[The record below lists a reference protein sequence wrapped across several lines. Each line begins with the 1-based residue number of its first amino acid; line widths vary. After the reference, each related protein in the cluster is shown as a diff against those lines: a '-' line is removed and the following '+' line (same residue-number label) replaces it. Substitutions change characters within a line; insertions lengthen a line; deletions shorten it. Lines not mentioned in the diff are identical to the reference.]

1 MRAGLILA
9 MLLVT
14 FSTAAKSAPRPS
26 FANAMNLA
34 ETGRSAEAIEIFRRL
49 SQEGH
54 PVAQVNLAVMQALG
68 KGVPQDD
75 LSAAYWA
82 WRARF
87 SGEARAIDL
96 SNYLVTR
103 LTDQARIRLADR
115 LNTDLQTMAAN
126 GELAAFLSLGRVA
139 LELYSPSQDAR
150 ALEWFSLAAAF
161 EVPKADLLRDAVAL
175 RLEPAARLA
184 AQEKTLEAF
193 DTWCRK
199 LPPEARLPTC
209 LFE

>member
-1 MRAGLILA
+1 MRAGLIFA

-14 FSTAAKSAPRPS
+14 FATSAKCAPRPS
-26 FANAMNLA
+26 FTKAIELA
-34 ETGRSAEAIEIFRRL
+34 EAGRSAEAIEIFRRL

-75 LSAAYWA
+75 LTAAYWA

-96 SNYLVTR
+96 SDYLVTR
-103 LTDQARIRLADR
+103 LTDQARMRLADR
-115 LNTDLQTMAAN
+115 LNTDLQTMAEN
-126 GELAAFLSLGRVA
+126 GEVAAFLSLGRVA

-161 EVPKADLLRDAVAL
+161 EVPKAELLRDAVAL
-175 RLEPAARLA
+175 HLEPAARLA
-184 AQEKTLEAF
+184 AQEKTLEGF
-193 DTWCRK
+193 DMWCRK

-209 LFE
+209 LLE